1 MRSVERWPTLR
12 PPMLIIIGPA
22 RCIAMAIVWDDLANG
37 DTEYCAGLVAFNSI
51 FQVILGVF
59 VWVIGRQARR

>member
-1 MRSVERWPTLR
+1 
-12 PPMLIIIGPA
+12 MLIIIGPA

-51 FQVILGVF
+51 FQVILCLRLGHRAPGPKVS
-59 VWVIGRQARR
+59 